1 MTAQTGDRKEKHF
14 IIATAGHV
22 DHGKSALVKALTGTD
37 PDRLPEE
44 QRRQITID
52 LGFAE
57 LDLGTENGERIHA
70 GVIDVPG
77 HEDFVRNMIAG
88 VGSIDLALFVVAA
101 DDGWMPQTEEHLQIL
116 TYLGVEH
123 AVVALTKSD
132 LANAAT
138 TEQQI
143 RDQLRETAFAPSPIV
158 PTSTRTRQ
166 GLENLKRALARELAT
181 MQPQRDVGKPRLPID
196 RAFTIRGMG
205 TVVTGTLTGGQFHR
219 GQNVIVQPQRLPVR
233 IRSIETHGRELEIAQ
248 PGMRTA
254 LNLPDISIDDIKRGD
269 VVTVP
274 VVDAANST
282 VLAILER
289 SSRLNRENPTARPL
303 KQGASVYLHHGTTR
317 VVAKVA
323 FADAKSLFPGER
335 KIAQL
340 KLQSPLFTFL
350 GDCFVLR
357 DPSERYT
364 IAGGTVLNP
373 NGGEPRNFRQLAKTS
388 WILRAA
394 KPYVVDV
401 CIRAQMETCDFVEA
415 TTLLSRSHFSAT
427 EVASGVT
434 RLTEEGALISRNG
447 IVASAKKWRELCDRA
462 AAFIDDAHRK
472 NPERRGVE
480 LIDLR
485 GAFRSESAVF
495 ESLVEDLCKSG
506 FVRVGAA
513 IARKSHRASLP
524 PQFRPVAEKIRT
536 LLGANSLNPP
546 SRKELARDQESQ
558 AALRFLI
565 EQAEITELDGD
576 VVLLSNVLAKMRE
589 TVVAFISK
597 HGPAT
602 ASELRQ
608 ELGTSRRI
616 VIPFLESLDRAGV
629 TRRAGDKRALGRMM

>member
-1 MTAQTGDRKEKHF
+1 MTAQKEHRKEKHF

-22 DHGKSALVKALTGTD
+22 DHGKSALVKALTGTN

-123 AVVALTKSD
+123 AVIALTKSD
-132 LANAAT
+132 LTNAST

-143 RDQLRETAFAPSPIV
+143 RDHLRETPFARSPIV

-166 GLENLKRALARELAT
+166 GLENLKRALATELAT
-181 MQPQRDVGKPRLPID
+181 MQPQRDVGKPRLAID
-196 RAFTIRGMG
+196 RAFTVRGMG
-205 TVVTGTLTGGQFHR
+205 TVVTGTLTGGRFHR
-219 GQNVIVQPQRLPVR
+219 GQNVIVQPQSLPVR

-248 PGMRTA
+248 PGTRTA
-254 LNLPDISIDDIKRGD
+254 LNLPDISIHDVRRGD

-274 VVDAANST
+274 ELGAADST
-282 VLAILER
+282 VIAILER
-289 SSRLNRENPTARPL
+289 SSRLNRENPAARPV
-303 KQGASVYLHHGTTR
+303 KQGASVYVHHGTTR

-323 FADAKSLFPGER
+323 FADGTSFSAGER

-340 KLQSPLFTFL
+340 KFQSPLFTFL

-357 DPSERYT
+357 DPSQRYT
-364 IAGGTVLNP
+364 IGGGAVLNLD
-373 NGGEPRNFRQLAKTS
+373 GGDSRNFRELARTS
-388 WILRAA
+388 CTSRAA
-394 KPYVVDV
+394 KRHVVDV
-401 CIRAQMETCDFVEA
+401 CISAEVETRGFVQ
-415 TTLLSRSHFSAT
+415 TKTLLSRSHFSAT
-427 EVASGVT
+427 EVAMGVA
-434 RLTEEGALISRNG
+434 RLAENGAVISRGG
-447 IVASAKKWRELCDRA
+447 IVASAKKWREFCDRA
-462 AAFIDDAHRK
+462 ASLIDNAHRK
-472 NPERRGVE
+472 NPERRGLEVT
-480 LIDLR
+480 DLR
-485 GAFRSESAVF
+485 GAFGSESAVF
-495 ESLVEDLCKSG
+495 EGLVEDLCKTG
-506 FVRVGAA
+506 FVREGTV
-513 IARKSHRASLP
+513 IARDSHRASLP
-524 PQFRPVAEKIRT
+524 PPIRPAAEKIRGT
-536 LLGANSLNPP
+536 LAANSLNPP
-546 SRKELARDQESQ
+546 SRKELARDRESQ

-565 EQAEITELDGD
+565 EQTEISELDGD

-589 TVVAFISK
+589 TVVAFITK

-616 VIPFLESLDRAGV
+616 AIPFLESLDRAGV
-629 TRRAGDKRALGRMM
+629 TRRAGDKRTLGRML

>member
-1 MTAQTGDRKEKHF
+1 MTAQKGQRKDKHF

-44 QRRQITID
+44 RRRQITIE
-52 LGFAE
+52 LGFSE
-57 LDLGTENGERIHA
+57 LNLGTANGEHIHA
-70 GVIDVPG
+70 GVVDVPG

-116 TYLGVEH
+116 TYVGVEH
-123 AVVALTKSD
+123 AVIALTKTD
-132 LANAAT
+132 LTNATT

-143 RDQLRETAFAPSPIV
+143 RHQLRETAFARSPIV
-158 PTSTRTRQ
+158 PTSTRTGQ
-166 GLENLKRALARELAT
+166 GIENLRTALASELAT
-181 MQPQRDVGKPRLPID
+181 MQPQRDVGKPRLAID
-196 RAFTIRGMG
+196 RAFTVRGLG

-233 IRSIETHGRELEIAQ
+233 IRSIQTHGRELETAQ

-254 LNLPDISIDDIKRGD
+254 LNLPDVSIHDVRRGD

-274 VVDAANST
+274 ELGAANST
-282 VLAILER
+282 VIAILER
-289 SSRLNRENPTARPL
+289 SSRLNRESPAAHPL
-303 KQGASVYLHHGTTR
+303 KQRASVYVHHGTTR
-317 VVAKVA
+317 VAAKVV
-323 FADAKSLFPGER
+323 FAAGTSFSAGER

-340 KLQSPLFTFL
+340 EFQSPLFTFL

-364 IAGGTVLNP
+364 IGGGAVLNP
-373 NGGEPRNFRQLAKTS
+373 DGGEWRNLRELATTS
-388 WILRAA
+388 WTSRAA
-394 KPYVVDV
+394 KRHVVDV
-401 CIRAQMETCDFVEA
+401 CIRSEVETRGFVQA
-415 TTLLSRSHFSAT
+415 KTLLSRSYFSAA
-427 EVASGVT
+427 EVARGVT
-434 RLTEEGALISRNG
+434 RLAENGAVISRGG

-462 AAFIDDAHRK
+462 ATLIDEAHRK
-472 NPERRGVE
+472 NPERRGLEVT
-480 LIDLR
+480 DLR
-485 GAFRSESAVF
+485 GAFGSGSAVF
-495 ESLVEDLCKSG
+495 EGLVEDLCKTG
-506 FVRVGAA
+506 FVREGTV
-513 IARKSHRASLP
+513 IARASHRASLP
-524 PQFRPVAEKIRT
+524 PPIRAAADKIRAA
-536 LLGANSLNPP
+536 LAANSLHPP
-546 SRKELARDQESQ
+546 SRKELAPDRQSQ

-565 EQAEITELDGD
+565 EQTEITELDGD

-589 TVVAFISK
+589 TAVAFITK

-616 VIPFLESLDRAGV
+616 AIPFLESLDRAGI
-629 TRRAGDKRALGRMM
+629 TRRVGDKRGLLSML